1 MTIEVRA
8 TVFSDQSIRKARLGA
23 GLIIFIFV
31 IMHLGNHSLGLISL
45 AAAEKGRH
53 WFLFVW
59 RNPVGTVLFYGAV
72 LVHIV
77 LVLRTLYIRRT
88 LAMPAGEAF
97 QIATGL
103 LIPLLL
109 IDHVIGT
116 RVVHSLYN
124 YIDNYGAIVRTL
136 WVSSPP
142 NGVRQAI
149 ALIVVWIHG
158 CIGVHFWLRYRPWYT
173 RITPIMLAI
182 AILLPVLA
190 LLGFANMGRTIAY
203 LAAEAEA
210 RGYPGGYYGDRGN
223 LSGSGPMAGGGMLEA
238 VIGYRVSAYAVFAA
252 TIIALF
258 ILRAQRKWRERA
270 HQVSIR
276 YPGGEA
282 IRVPRGF
289 TVLEASRLGGLPH
302 YSVCGGKGQCSTCRV
317 HVVEGNAN
325 LPAPEA
331 IEQKTLNRIAAA
343 PDVRLACQL
352 RPTHDISVVPML
364 VPMAE
369 AAIPVY
375 SQTASPGRERDI
387 VVLFCDIRHFTTLTE
402 GRLPFDI
409 VFLLNRYFSIVGR
422 VIEDSG
428 GRLDK
433 FIGDGVMA
441 LFGLGPTPQEAC
453 RQALKAAAEIIRE
466 IDRLGEELADELA
479 IPLRIA
485 IGIHAGPAV
494 VGSMGYGTVKN
505 ITAIGDTVNVASRL
519 ESAAKEFETALVF
532 SEPVASL
539 SGIDISA
546 IESREIAVRGRA
558 EPLRVYIVPK
568 EKSGRFA

>member
-1 MTIEVRA
+1 MTTEVKA
-8 TVFSDQSIRKARLGA
+8 ILLSDQSVRKARLGA

-31 IMHLGNHSLGLISL
+31 VMHLSNHALGLISL
-45 AAAEKGRH
+45 EAAEKGRH
-53 WFLFVW
+53 WFLAIW

-72 LVHIV
+72 LVHVV
-77 LVLRTLYIRRT
+77 LVIRALSMRRT

-97 QIATGL
+97 QIVTGL

-109 IDHVIGT
+109 IDHVTGT
-116 RVVHSLYN
+116 RLVHVLYG
-124 YIDNYGAIVRTL
+124 YGDNYAAIVRTL
-136 WVSSPP
+136 WVSAPST
-142 NGVRQAI
+142 GVRQTF
-149 ALIVVWIHG
+149 ALTVVWIHG

-173 RITPIMLAI
+173 RITPMMLAL

-190 LLGFANMGRTIAY
+190 LLGFANMGRRMAY
-203 LAAEAEA
+203 LAAEASA
-210 RGYPGGYYGDRGN
+210 HGYPGGYYSSTPGARIADAILPYRIGFYSAFGAAIVGLFAFRG
-223 LSGSGPMAGGGMLEA
+223 
-238 VIGYRVSAYAVFAA
+238 
-252 TIIALF
+252 
-258 ILRAQRKWRERA
+258 QRKWRERA

-276 YPGGEA
+276 YPGGET
-282 IRVPRGF
+282 IEVPRGF

-317 HVVEGNAN
+317 QVIEGSAN
-325 LPAPEA
+325 LPAPDG
-331 IEQKTLNRIAAA
+331 IEQKTLSRIGAA

-375 SQTASPGRERDI
+375 SQAASPGRERDI

-402 GRLPFDI
+402 ARLPFDI

-422 VIEDSG
+422 VIEESG

-441 LFGLGPTPQEAC
+441 LFGLGPAPQDAS
-453 RQALKAAAEIIRE
+453 RQALKAAADIIRE
-466 IDRLGEELADELA
+466 IDRLGAELADELS

-494 VGSMGYGTVKN
+494 VGSMGYGNVKN

-539 SGIDISA
+539 SGIDISS
-546 IESREIAVRGRA
+546 IESREISVRGRA
-558 EPLRVYIVPK
+558 ELLRVYIVPK
-568 EKSGRFA
+568 EESGRFA